1 MYVQF
6 DQPVAEKEGNI
17 SRVVQRQWAALDG
30 KNYVTLSLL
39 KSHVFDHK
47 AYLVDASLSI

>member
-1 MYVQF
+1 MYVSCEK
-6 DQPVAEKEGNI
+6 PVAEKEGNI

-30 KNYVTLSLL
+30 KNYFTLSLS
-39 KSHVFDHK
+39 KSHVFDYK